1 MMTTSQL
8 IYMLLASQI
17 LSLCL
22 LVLLVLR
29 VFGWLTNHPNK
40 SLKTSTNH
48 QGTCSKDTCGA
59 IDNVN
64 DPAYNMQNIVK
75 QSILVEEHIAEK
87 NKYCLSCIVKHFQ
100 HIIGLTE
107 EAAWMA
113 GKSIDKY
120 PYLNESITFYQTLFT
135 KWLENKSDDGV
146 KLEVL
151 NALRERRRKLIDIYF
166 LH

>member
-1 MMTTSQL
+1 MNLSQL
-8 IYMLLASQI
+8 TYFNLLLALQLFST
-17 LSLCL
+17 CL
-22 LVLLVLR
+22 IVLLVLK
-29 VFGWLTNHPNK
+29 VFGFGYSPRSFK
-40 SLKTSTNH
+40 SSSNH

-59 IDNVN
+59 ADPVN
-64 DPAYNMQNIVK
+64 EPAYNMQNIVK

-100 HIIGLTE
+100 HIIGLIE
-107 EAAWMA
+107 EAIWMA
-113 GKSIDKY
+113 DKNIDKY
-120 PYLNESITFYQTLFT
+120 PYLNESVTFYETLFK
-135 KWLENKSDDGV
+135 KWLENKSDDAV